1 MNNKIAQEKYRKLSV
16 TALVTGILAVS
27 LVGFW
32 SSGWFSIVDVL
43 QISNVPLSVIWAASP
58 MLIALGLSITAVV
71 CGSIDLKRIK
81 AGLYGK
87 KGKGFDITGIVLGGV
102 IILFALFFILGDII
116 AGWTPYLGHIVY

>member
-1 MNNKIAQEKYRKLSV
+1 MNTTVKSEKYRKLSI

-32 SSGWFSIVDVL
+32 SFGWFSIVDVL
-43 QISNVPLSVIWAASP
+43 QISNVPLSVIVAASP

-71 CGSIDLKRIK
+71 CGSIDLKRIR
-81 AGLYGK
+81 AGLYSR

-102 IILFALFFILGDII
+102 IILFALVFVLGDII
-116 AGWTPYLGHIVY
+116 VESAL

>member
-1 MNNKIAQEKYRKLSV
+1 MNNTFKSEKYRKLSI

-27 LVGFW
+27 SVGFL
-32 SSGWFSIVDVL
+32 SFGWFSIIDVL
-43 QISNVPLSVIWAASP
+43 QISNVPLSVIVALSP

-81 AGLYGK
+81 TGLYDK

-102 IILFALFFILGDII
+102 IVLFALFFVLGSII
-116 AGWTPYLGHIVY
+116 VEPPW

>member
-1 MNNKIAQEKYRKLSV
+1 MNNTVKSEKYRKLSI

-32 SSGWFSIVDVL
+32 SSVWFSFSIVDVL

-71 CGSIDLKRIK
+71 CGSIDLKRIR
-81 AGLYGK
+81 AGLYSR

-102 IILFALFFILGDII
+102 IILFALVFVLGDII
-116 AGWTPYLGHIVY
+116 VESAL

>member
-1 MNNKIAQEKYRKLSV
+1 MNNTVKSEKYRKLSI

-32 SSGWFSIVDVL
+32 SSVWFSFSIVDVL

-71 CGSIDLKRIK
+71 CGSIDLKRIR
-81 AGLYGK
+81 AGLYGR

-102 IILFALFFILGDII
+102 IILFALVFVLGDII
-116 AGWTPYLGHIVY
+116 VESAL

>member
-1 MNNKIAQEKYRKLSV
+1 MNNTVKSEKYRKLSI

-32 SSGWFSIVDVL
+32 SSVWFSFSIVDVL

-71 CGSIDLKRIK
+71 CGSIDLKRIR
-81 AGLYGK
+81 AGLYGR

-102 IILFALFFILGDII
+102 IILFTLVFVLGDII
-116 AGWTPYLGHIVY
+116 VESAL

>member
-1 MNNKIAQEKYRKLSV
+1 MNNTVKSEKYRKLSI

-32 SSGWFSIVDVL
+32 SSVWFSFSIVDVL

-71 CGSIDLKRIK
+71 CGSIDLKRIR
-81 AGLYGK
+81 AGLYSR

-102 IILFALFFILGDII
+102 IILFALFFVLGDII
-116 AGWTPYLGHIVY
+116 VG

>member
-1 MNNKIAQEKYRKLSV
+1 MNDTVKSEKYRKLSI

-32 SSGWFSIVDVL
+32 SSVWFSFSIVDVL

-71 CGSIDLKRIK
+71 CGSIDLKRIR
-81 AGLYGK
+81 AGLYGR

-102 IILFALFFILGDII
+102 IILFALVFVLGDII
-116 AGWTPYLGHIVY
+116 VESAL

>member
-1 MNNKIAQEKYRKLSV
+1 MNNTVKSEKYRKLSI

-32 SSGWFSIVDVL
+32 SSVWFSIIDVL

-102 IILFALFFILGDII
+102 IILFALFFVLGDII
-116 AGWTPYLGHIVY
+116 AG

>member
-1 MNNKIAQEKYRKLSV
+1 MNNTVKSEKYRKLSI

-32 SSGWFSIVDVL
+32 SFGWFSIIDVL
-43 QISNVPLSVIWAASP
+43 QISNVPLSVIVALSP

-87 KGKGFDITGIVLGGV
+87 KGKGFDITGIVLGGAF
-102 IILFALFFILGDII
+102 ILFALFFVLASII
-116 AGWTPYLGHIVY
+116 AE

>member
-1 MNNKIAQEKYRKLSV
+1 MNNTVKSEKYRKLSI

-27 LVGFW
+27 LVGFL
-32 SSGWFSIVDVL
+32 SFGWFSIIDVL
-43 QISNVPLSVIWAASP
+43 QISNVPLSVIVALSP

-87 KGKGFDITGIVLGGV
+87 KGKGFDIAGIVLGGV
-102 IILFALFFILGDII
+102 IILFALVIVLGEILI
-116 AGWTPYLGHIVY
+116 PH

>member
-1 MNNKIAQEKYRKLSV
+1 MNNTVKSEKYRKLSV
-16 TALVTGILAVS
+16 TALVTVILAVS

-32 SSGWFSIVDVL
+32 SSVWFSFSIVDVL

-81 AGLYGK
+81 AGPYSR
-87 KGKGFDITGIVLGGV
+87 KGKGFDIAGIVLGGV
-102 IILFALFFILGDII
+102 IILFALFFILGSII
-116 AGWTPYLGHIVY
+116 MEPPW

>member
-1 MNNKIAQEKYRKLSV
+1 MNNTVKSEKYRKLSI
-16 TALVTGILAVS
+16 TALVTGILAVILAGSWS
-27 LVGFW
+27 LGW
-32 SSGWFSIVDVL
+32 SPLFFL
-43 QISNVPLSVIWAASP
+43 YSNVYTPFIVLASP

-102 IILFALFFILGDII
+102 IILFALFFVLGEII
-116 AGWTPYLGHIVY
+116 VPH